1 MGPSPN
7 TCSPTPV
14 TSQYTALAFCSFPR
28 AVWTSMTTFLYGYS
42 AVMSYISPQLTGSP
56 ARNPRGSPL
65 LQLVHW
71 RCRLNQH
78 HLQLCDTWLV
88 CSDAKDTG
96 LALGLSFCLCFP
108 NRHYLP
114 SLEAN
119 LLFTTE
125 GIFCLFLC
133 PLSRLFHLYVHFF
146 YWNWLFTLHLSPLSH
161 YFHVRLKKLLL
172 LVFQTTAFGFWQHPI
187 HRLDHL
193 DTNLDLLMIVFA
205 FPA

>member
-133 PLSRLFHLYVHFF
+133 PWSRLFHLYVHFF
-146 YWNWLFTLHLSPLSH
+146 YWNWLSLCSSLFIFLPCLTIFMGDWRNCSFWSSKQLPLGFGSTLS
-161 YFHVRLKKLLL
+161 
-172 LVFQTTAFGFWQHPI
+172 
-187 HRLDHL
+187 
-193 DTNLDLLMIVFA
+193 IVWII
-205 FPA
+205 